1 MTLFNRIFNSSL
13 GGKYLVAITGLMLT
27 GFVIG
32 HLSGNLLVFA
42 GPEALNAYA
51 AQLKALGPLLW
62 VARIGLLAAFVLHL
76 AMAARLTIQNRL
88 ARPQRYVFDNTM
100 KATFASRYMIHT
112 GMLTFTFLLFHLA
125 HYTFRLVHAPTL
137 KVEAHD
143 VYGMLVAGFSDPLIS
158 GFYVLSIAA
167 LAMHLRHG
175 VSSAFQT
182 FGVRHPNISPL
193 VNKAGITVAVI
204 VFFGFSSIPVAV
216 LTGIVK

>member
-88 ARPQRYVFDNTM
+88 ARPERYVFDNTM

-125 HYTFRLVHAPTL
+125 HYTFRLVHSPTL
-137 KVEAHD
+137 QVEAHD